1 MILYPGMAKSF
12 AKYYR
17 LLGGLHCGMR
27 RGSKTCPIS
36 EVFTNREGS
45 FSSLVPPASSLDV
58 CD

>member
-12 AKYYR
+12 AKCYR
-17 LLGGLHCGMR
+17 LLGGSHCGMR
-27 RGSKTCPIS
+27 RGNKTCPIS
-36 EVFTNREGS
+36 EVSTNCEGF